1 MIKVLVIVSN
11 DMASGGVEVYLNNVY
26 SMIDLSEIRI
36 DIFIPGVV
44 KSNIYKDSLER
55 LGCSFI
61 EGRIESG
68 GRKRYFDIY
77 MAIKN
82 LLIQTKYDVVHVNTG
97 AITTEALSLWLAN
110 KHHVEIKIAHSHG
123 TVIIGDKV
131 QEKFRNIFRSIVCR
145 YSDYKLGCS
154 TTANISLFGE
164 KEAKK
169 AVVAKNG
176 IDVQKYKFD
185 QSIRDKIR
193 SELNWEDKHVVGY
206 VGRLSEEKNPIF
218 LLKVFQILHKKD
230 GKTLLAFFG
239 EGDMHD
245 DINRSINEAGLEKTV
260 HLYGVK
266 RNINEIMQ
274 GLDVLVV
281 PSIREALGIVNIEA
295 QVTGLPCVVSDV
307 IPREVDVTGKVTFV
321 SLEDSLE
328 NWSRIILQAL
338 TESKREDRS
347 NDVINAGYDIRNT
360 AKIIDEIYH
369 KKKINYAQEG

>member
-1 MIKVLVIVSN
+1 MIKVLAIVSS

-26 SMIDLSEIRI
+26 SIIDLSDVQI

-61 EGRIESG
+61 EGGIESS

-77 MAIKN
+77 KAIN
-82 LLIQTKYDVVHVNTG
+82 DLLKKKKYDVVHVNTG
-97 AITTEALSLWLAN
+97 AITTEAMSLWLAN
-110 KHHVEIKIAHSHG
+110 KHHVETKIAHSHG
-123 TVIIGDKV
+123 TVITGGKA
-131 QEKFRNIFRSIVCR
+131 QEIFRSIFRTIVCR

-164 KEAKK
+164 KAAKK
-169 AVVAKNG
+169 AIVAKNG
-176 IDVQKYKFD
+176 IDVQKYKYD
-185 QSIRDKIR
+185 QSTRDRIRR
-193 SELNWEDKHVVGY
+193 EYNWETKHVVGY
-206 VGRLSEEKNPIF
+206 VGRLSEEKNPNF
-218 LLKVFQILHKKD
+218 LLKVFQVLHKKD
-230 GKTLLAFFG
+230 EETLLAYFG

-245 DINRSINEAGLEKTV
+245 DINKRINEAGLKEFV

-307 IPREVDVTGKVTFV
+307 IPDEVDVTGKVTFI
-321 SLEDSLE
+321 SLEDSIE
-328 NWSRIILQAL
+328 NWSTKILQAL

-360 AKIIDEIYH
+360 AKIINEIYH
-369 KKKINYAQEG
+369 KKKINYA